1 MPIIGAHSLKTKIW
15 TIPCFFLSLITVS
28 SEKRS
33 RFNPQQTNHMAARGG
48 GGLSH
53 WCEVVVF
60 CCLGEIHTAL
70 MPLSCWDVWITKR
83 VRSCQ
88 RRLVSVKSSQ
98 GFLGLMPT
106 AQIRSLSMSSFSPWY
121 LSGPWNHTR
130 AERKW
135 QRALHSFT
143 HEILFSSLLLLRL
156 SGLDLAPYRVL
167 TSWHPFKWS
176 FQWDFML
183 QSLNILILWL
193 YAAEMTTPSFFQR
206 NHEFKCD
213 SWPYT
218 CQKNSQKQAGNNSL
232 FFLVIF
238 LAVSLPRLLISYLF
252 NKIYIF

>member
-1 MPIIGAHSLKTKIW
+1 
-15 TIPCFFLSLITVS
+15 
-28 SEKRS
+28 
-33 RFNPQQTNHMAARGG
+33 MAARG

-53 WCEVVVF
+53 WCEVVVSW
-60 CCLGEIHTAL
+60 CLGEIHTAL

-98 GFLGLMPT
+98 GFLGFIPT
-106 AQIRSLSMSSFSPWY
+106 ALTLSLSMSSFSPWY

-135 QRALHSFT
+135 KRSLHSFT
-143 HEILFSSLLLLRL
+143 HEILFSSLLLLVTAQWVGFSSL
-156 SGLDLAPYRVL
+156 QGAHIM
-167 TSWHPFKWS
+167 TSIQVWS

-193 YAAEMTTPSFFQR
+193 YASEMTTPSFFRR
-206 NHEFKCD
+206 NHEFKSD

-218 CQKNSQKQAGNNSL
+218 CQKNSQKQAVNNSL
-232 FFLVIF
+232 F
-238 LAVSLPRLLISYLF
+238 LPSHFPYGF
-252 NKIYIF
+252 FTWDVD